1 MPHPCYLDSLEWPAS
16 TRKPAKQIFAVV
28 APLAIVTTV
37 IAKIVLTAVPAVTL
51 VVAAQLVATSKLSLA
66 VLPSALLLRKAR
78 PKQLHATPSAVILKL
93 AAQTSKQFDY

>member
-1 MPHPCYLDSLEWPAS
+1 M
-16 TRKPAKQIFAVV
+16 

-37 IAKIVLTAVPAVTL
+37 IAIVRHAVIAKIVLAAVPAVTL